1 MGHPKH
7 THVHFVLCWWTAG
20 TPGLQT
26 TGQWMEPRLLGGMA
40 GLRTRAGKTL
50 DEPGASWREWGKE
63 EGRVE
68 ERGGG
73 GREEGRAGHNKLK
86 ETRRGTCEK
95 GAGTTLREPPQLSW
109 DPGSSKE
116 LLKCM
121 PTKA

>member
-1 MGHPKH
+1 MNLEH
-7 THVHFVLCWWTAG
+7 
-20 TPGLQT
+20 
-26 TGQWMEPRLLGGMA
+26 LGGS
-40 GLRTRAGKTL
+40 G
-50 DEPGASWREWGKE
+50 
-63 EGRVE
+63 GRKK
-68 ERGGG
+68 GGWKKGGVG